1 MTKDKTLYLIFIIII
16 LMLLILPHIVVSDYV
31 SPTTTSKFI
40 VFSYFS
46 LGLLLFLIIKTIVS
60 RVKKCEISK
69 LDFAFAFFVIY
80 MSVNR
85 YIIQEEFGFSVKYM
99 ELLGL
104 SILYIALRGIHYR
117 YFNWFFLTVISSGI
131 IQAVYGN
138 LQLLGYLQSYHS
150 KFNITGSFFNPG
162 PYAGFLV
169 CTWSLSLG
177 MYLFK
182 EVVIHQVYTGFNISS
197 KIKKRLIKRL
207 FTIVPLLGVL
217 STSLVIPA
225 TRSRA
230 ALLALVIAGFALL
243 AIKYRNYLK
252 LLKNSSKPK
261 KYLSL
266 LFFTIICS
274 AIFFKGYQYKQAS
287 ANGRLLIWKISKN
300 IIVDSPFFGVG
311 FDNFKAHYMN
321 YQANYFSENKNSA
334 EIAIAGNSKY
344 AFNEFVQV
352 TVENGIIGFAVF
364 LFLVYLIFSLKLK
377 HNQLFLGYLTRALI
391 LTIGVFA
398 LWDKS
403 ILRFYLKVLC

>member
-1 MTKDKTLYLIFIIII
+1 M
-16 LMLLILPHIVVSDYV
+16 
-31 SPTTTSKFI
+31 
-40 VFSYFS
+40 
-46 LGLLLFLIIKTIVS
+46 
-60 RVKKCEISK
+60 
-69 LDFAFAFFVIY
+69 
-80 MSVNR
+80 
-85 YIIQEEFGFSVKYM
+85 Q
-99 ELLGL
+99 
-104 SILYIALRGIHYR
+104 
-117 YFNWFFLTVISSGI
+117 
-131 IQAVYGN
+131 
-138 LQLLGYLQSYHS
+138 
-150 KFNITGSFFNPG
+150 
-162 PYAGFLV
+162 
-169 CTWSLSLG
+169 
-177 MYLFK
+177 
-182 EVVIHQVYTGFNISS
+182 VIHQVYTGFNISS

-300 IIVDSPFFGVG
+300 IIVDNPFFGVG

-377 HNQLFLGYLTRALI
+377 HNQLFLGYLIRILI
-391 LTIGVFA
+391 LTITVFA
-398 LWDKS
+398 FFSYPTQILPIKILLVVSLAYVASLDANKIFLLLRQQKYAQVLFKAALLISSVVLLYISSVRITALASGFKIWKEAQYSFKNSLFNIS
-403 ILRFYLKVLC
+403 IDEYESTLHVFLSNGEFLGDYG